1 MHEKGKEFDMNIKSV
16 TKMAFQSIFSNKMR
30 TFLTMLGIIIGV
42 FAVVVLI
49 SIGQGATSGV
59 TESIS
64 SMGSNIIS
72 VNVFDRRKSID
83 FKDINE
89 FNKLEG
95 VKSVTP
101 VYNTSA
107 TVKYDLETTD
117 VSITGG
123 NENYMSI
130 NNYEVKAGRALTPV
144 DVDFRNKVAVIGS
157 TTSEDLFGKD
167 NPINKEISL
176 DGEKYTVVG
185 ILKDK
190 ESSIAGDSNDI
201 VIVPVTSLM
210 RQYSTNQINS
220 ITVQAKS
227 AEESIAAKENIE
239 SFLLDYFEDKDSY
252 RVFSQDEM
260 LETLS
265 DVTGML
271 TAMLGGIAGISLL
284 VGGIGIMNI
293 MLVTVTER
301 TREIG
306 VRKAIGAGRANI
318 MVQFLIESSVMSG
331 VGGIIGAVLGM
342 TASYIISD
350 IMGISYVINIPVILG
365 AFLFSLFVGV
375 FFGLYPANKAS
386 KLKPVDALR
395 YE

>member
-1 MHEKGKEFDMNIKSV
+1 MNIKSV
-16 TKMAFQSIFSNKMR
+16 TKMAFQSILSNKMR

-72 VNVFDRRKSID
+72 VNVFNRRNSID
-83 FKDINE
+83 FSDVNDFEKI
-89 FNKLEG
+89 EG
-95 VKSVTP
+95 VLKVTP
-101 VYNTSA
+101 VYSSNA
-107 TVKYDLETTD
+107 TVKYDLETTN
-117 VSITGG
+117 VGITGG

-130 NNYEVKAGRALTPV
+130 NNYEISSGRAINPV
-144 DVDFRNKVAVIGS
+144 DVDYRNKVAVIGL
-157 TTSEDLFGKD
+157 TVADDLFGRD
-167 NPINKEISL
+167 DPISKEISIN
-176 DGEKYTVVG
+176 GEKYTVVG
-185 ILKDK
+185 VLKSK
-190 ESSIAGDSNDI
+190 GSSIAGDSNEI

-210 RQYSTNQINS
+210 RQYNTSSINS

-227 AEESIAAKENIE
+227 AEESSAAKQNIE
-239 SFLLDYFEDKDSY
+239 NYLLDYFEDEDSY

-260 LETLS
+260 LETIS
-265 DVTGML
+265 EVTGML

-306 VRKAIGAGRANI
+306 VRKAIGAGRSNI
-318 MVQFLIESSVMSG
+318 LIQFLIESSVLSG
-331 VGGIIGAVLGM
+331 AGGIIGAALGVA
-342 TASYIISD
+342 ASYSISNVMN
-350 IMGISYVINIPVILG
+350 INYTVNIPVILG
-365 AFLFSLFVGV
+365 AFIFSLAVGV

>member
-1 MHEKGKEFDMNIKSV
+1 MNIANI

-49 SIGQGATSGV
+49 ALGEGATSGV

-72 VNVFDRRKSID
+72 VNIFDRKKSINI
-83 FKDINE
+83 KDINE
-89 FNKLEG
+89 FSKLEG
-95 VKSVTP
+95 VKNVTP

-123 NENYMSI
+123 NENYMEI
-130 NNYEVKAGRALTPV
+130 NNYDVKSGRAITPV
-144 DVDFRNKVAVIGS
+144 DVDYRNKIAVLGS
-157 TTSEDLFGKD
+157 TTAGDLFGKD
-167 NPINKEISL
+167 NPLNKDISV

-185 ILKDK
+185 ILNEK
-190 ESSIAGDSNDI
+190 ESSISGDSNDVVLI
-201 VIVPVTSLM
+201 PITSLM
-210 RQYSTNQINS
+210 RQYNTDQIKS
-220 ITVQAKS
+220 ITIQASS
-227 AEESIAAKENIE
+227 AEESTMAKQNSEN
-239 SFLLDYFEDKDSY
+239 FLKNYFEISAEDDPDDSY

-260 LETLS
+260 LDTLNT
-265 DVTGML
+265 VTGML

-306 VRKAIGAGRANI
+306 VRKAIGAGRSNI
-318 MVQFLIESSVMSG
+318 MIQFLIESSVMSG
-331 VGGIIGAVLGM
+331 VGGVIGVVLGV
-342 TASYIISD
+342 TVSYIASNFMNIT
-350 IMGISYVINIPVILG
+350 YTVNIPVILG
-365 AFLFSLFVGV
+365 AFVFSLAVGV

>member
-1 MHEKGKEFDMNIKSV
+1 MNIKSV

-89 FNKLEG
+89 FSKLEG

-144 DVDFRNKVAVIGS
+144 DVDFRNKVAIIGS

-239 SFLLDYFEDKDSY
+239 SFLLDYFEDEDSY

-318 MVQFLIESSVMSG
+318 MIQFLIESSVMSG

>member
-1 MHEKGKEFDMNIKSV
+1 MNIRSV
-16 TKMAFQSIFSNKMR
+16 TKMAFQSILSSKMR

-49 SIGQGATSGV
+49 SIGQGTTSGV
-59 TESIS
+59 ADSIS
-64 SMGSNIIS
+64 SMGSNII
-72 VNVFDRRKSID
+72 NVTVFGRRRSIGYSD
-83 FKDINE
+83 VSE
-89 FNKLEG
+89 FEKLEG

-101 VYNTSA
+101 VYTTNT

-123 NENYMSI
+123 NENYISI
-130 NNYEVKAGRALTPV
+130 NNYEIGSGRSINPV
-144 DVDFRNKVAVIGS
+144 DVDYRNKVAVIGL
-157 TTSEDLFGKD
+157 TVAEDLFGND
-167 NPINKEISL
+167 NPIDKDISIN
-176 DGEKYTVVG
+176 GEKYTVIGV
-185 ILKDK
+185 LKDK
-190 ESSIAGDSNDI
+190 ESSISGDGNEI
-201 VIVPVTSLM
+201 VIVPITPLM
-210 RQYSTNQINS
+210 RQFNTNQINS
-220 ITVQAKS
+220 ITAQANS
-227 AEESIAAKENIE
+227 AEESAIAKENIQNYLFE
-239 SFLLDYFEDKDSY
+239 YFEDEDLY

-260 LETLS
+260 LEVLNETTS
-265 DVTGML
+265 ML

-318 MVQFLIESSVMSG
+318 MFQFLIESSVMSG
-331 VGGIIGAVLGM
+331 VGGLIGVALGIIV
-342 TASYIISD
+342 
-350 IMGISYVINIPVILG
+350 SYVISNMMEITYKTNAPVILV
-365 AFLFSLFVGV
+365 AFGFSLAVGV

-395 YE
+395 AE

>member
-1 MHEKGKEFDMNIKSV
+1 MNIKSI
-16 TKMAFQSIFSNKMR
+16 TKMAFQSILSNKMR

-72 VNVFDRRKSID
+72 INVFNKRKSID
-83 FKDINE
+83 FNDVNDFEKI
-89 FNKLEG
+89 EG
-95 VKSVTP
+95 VLKVTP
-101 VYNTSA
+101 VYSSNA
-107 TVKYDLETTD
+107 TVKYDLETMN

-130 NNYEVKAGRALTPV
+130 NNYEIGSGRSINPV
-144 DVDFRNKVAVIGS
+144 DIDYRNKIAIIGLTVA
-157 TTSEDLFGKD
+157 EDLFGKD
-167 NPINKEISL
+167 DPINKEISVN
-176 DGEKYTVVG
+176 GEKYTVVG

-190 ESSIAGDSNDI
+190 GSSIAGDSNEI
-201 VIVPVTSLM
+201 VIVPITSLM
-210 RQYSTNQINS
+210 RQYNTSSINS
-220 ITVQAKS
+220 IIVQAKS
-227 AEESIAAKENIE
+227 AEESSAAKENIE
-239 SFLLDYFEDKDSY
+239 KYLLDYFEDEDSY

-260 LETLS
+260 LETIS
-265 DVTGML
+265 EVTGML

-306 VRKAIGAGRANI
+306 VRKAIGAGRSNI
-318 MVQFLIESSVMSG
+318 LIQFLIESSVLSG
-331 VGGIIGAVLGM
+331 VGGIIGATLGII
-342 TASYIISD
+342 ASSAISNMMN
-350 IMGISYVINIPVILG
+350 INYTVNIPVILG
-365 AFLFSLFVGV
+365 AFIFSLAVGV

>member
-1 MHEKGKEFDMNIKSV
+1 MNIKSV
-16 TKMAFQSIFSNKMR
+16 TKMAFQSILSNKMR

-42 FAVVVLI
+42 FSVVVLI

-72 VNVFDRRKSID
+72 VNVFNRRKSID
-83 FKDINE
+83 FKDVYDFE
-89 FNKLEG
+89 KLEG
-95 VKSVTP
+95 VKKVTP
-101 VYNTSA
+101 VYSSSA
-107 TVKYDLETTD
+107 TVKYDLESTD

-123 NENYMSI
+123 NENYMEI
-130 NNYEVKAGRALTPV
+130 NNYEIGSGRTINPV
-144 DVDFRNKVAVIGS
+144 DVDYRNKVAVVGL
-157 TTSEDLFGKD
+157 TVADDLFGRD
-167 NPINKEISL
+167 NPINKEISI
-176 DGEKYTVVG
+176 DGEKFTIVG
-185 ILKDK
+185 VLKDK
-190 ESSIAGDSNDI
+190 GSSIRGDSNEI
-201 VIVPVTSLM
+201 IIVPVTTLM
-210 RQYSTNQINS
+210 RQYNTSSISS
-220 ITVQAKS
+220 ITIQANS
-227 AEESIAAKENIE
+227 AEESTSAKENIE
-239 SFLLDYFEDKDSY
+239 KYLLDYFEDEDSY

-260 LETLS
+260 LDTLNE
-265 DVTGML
+265 VTGML

-318 MVQFLIESSVMSG
+318 LIQFLIESSVMSG
-331 VGGIIGAVLGM
+331 VGGIIGAVSGM
-342 TASYIISD
+342 IASNVISG
-350 IMGISYVINIPVILG
+350 IMGLSYTVNIPVILG
-365 AFLFSLFVGV
+365 AFIFSLVVGV

>member
-1 MHEKGKEFDMNIKSV
+1 MNIRSV
-16 TKMAFQSIFSNKMR
+16 TKMAFQSILSSKMR

-49 SIGQGATSGV
+49 SIGQGTTSGV
-59 TESIS
+59 ADSIS
-64 SMGSNIIS
+64 SMGSNII
-72 VNVFDRRKSID
+72 NVTVFGRRRSIGYSD
-83 FKDINE
+83 VSE
-89 FNKLEG
+89 FEKLEG

-101 VYNTSA
+101 VYTTNT

-123 NENYMSI
+123 NENYISI
-130 NNYEVKAGRALTPV
+130 NNYEIGSGRSINPV
-144 DVDFRNKVAVIGS
+144 DVDYRNKVAVIGL
-157 TTSEDLFGKD
+157 TVAEDLFGND
-167 NPINKEISL
+167 NPIDKDISIN
-176 DGEKYTVVG
+176 GEKYTVIGV
-185 ILKDK
+185 LKDK
-190 ESSIAGDSNDI
+190 ESSISGDGNEI
-201 VIVPVTSLM
+201 VIVPITPLM
-210 RQYSTNQINS
+210 RQFNTNQINS
-220 ITVQAKS
+220 ITAQANS
-227 AEESIAAKENIE
+227 AEESAIAKENIQNYLFE
-239 SFLLDYFEDKDSY
+239 YFEDEDLY

-260 LETLS
+260 LEVLNETTS
-265 DVTGML
+265 ML

-318 MVQFLIESSVMSG
+318 MFQFLIESSVMSG
-331 VGGIIGAVLGM
+331 VGGLIGVALGIIV
-342 TASYIISD
+342 
-350 IMGISYVINIPVILG
+350 SYVISNMMEITYKINAPVILV
-365 AFLFSLFVGV
+365 AFGFSLAVGV

-395 YE
+395 AE

>member
-1 MHEKGKEFDMNIKSV
+1 MNIQSI

-42 FAVVVLI
+42 FAVIVLI

-72 VNVFDRRKSID
+72 VSIMSRSD
-83 FKDINE
+83 SLDYKDISE
-89 FNKLEG
+89 FNKIEG
-95 VKSVTP
+95 IKYITP

-107 TVKYDLETTD
+107 SVKYDLETIN
-117 VSITGG
+117 VNITGG
-123 NENYMSI
+123 NENYMDI
-130 NNYEVKAGRALTPV
+130 NNYEINYGRSISPV
-144 DVDFRNKVAVIGS
+144 DVDYRNNVAVIGS
-157 TTSEDLFGKD
+157 TTAENLFGRD
-167 NPINKEISL
+167 NPVDKDISVN
-176 DGEKYTVVG
+176 GEKYTIVG

-190 ESSIAGDSNDI
+190 GSSIAGDSNEI
-201 VIVPVTSLM
+201 IIVPVTSLM
-210 RQYSTNQINS
+210 RQNNVTSVSNITLQANS
-220 ITVQAKS
+220 AD
-227 AEESIAAKENIE
+227 ESVLAKENTE
-239 SFLLDYFEDKDSY
+239 NYLLNYFEDEDAY
-252 RVFSQDEM
+252 RIFSQDEM
-260 LETLS
+260 LDTISE
-265 DVTGML
+265 VTGML

-306 VRKAIGAGRANI
+306 IRKAIGAGRSNI
-318 MVQFLIESSVMSG
+318 LIQFLIESSVISG
-331 VGGIIGAVLGM
+331 VGGIIGAALAV
-342 TASYIISD
+342 TVSYFISD
-350 IMGISYVINIPVILG
+350 AMGIAYSINVPIILG
-365 AFLFSLFVGV
+365 AFIFSLAVGV

>member
-1 MHEKGKEFDMNIKSV
+1 MNVKSV
-16 TKMAFQSIFSNKMR
+16 TKMAFQSILSNKMR

-64 SMGSNIIS
+64 SMGSNMIS
-72 VNVFDRRKSID
+72 VSILGRNKSIS
-83 FKDINE
+83 FKDIHDFE
-89 FNKLEG
+89 KLEG
-95 VKSVTP
+95 IKSVTP
-101 VYNTSA
+101 VYTANA
-107 TVKYDLETTD
+107 TVKYDLNNTS
-117 VSITGG
+117 VRITGG

-130 NNYEVKAGRALTPV
+130 NNYEIGSGRTISPI
-144 DVDFRNKVAVIGS
+144 DVDYRNKVAVIGL
-157 TTSEDLFGKD
+157 TVAKDLFDGD
-167 NPINKEISL
+167 GAINKDIYIN
-176 DGEKYTVVG
+176 GEKYTVVG
-185 ILKDK
+185 VLEDK
-190 ESSIAGDSNDI
+190 GSSIMGDNNEI
-201 VIVPVTSLM
+201 VIVPVTTLM
-210 RQYSTNQINS
+210 RQNNTNSITS
-220 ITVQAKS
+220 ITVQASS
-227 AEESIAAKENIE
+227 AEESVAAKKNVENY
-239 SFLLDYFEDKDSY
+239 LLDYFEDEDSY

-260 LETLS
+260 LNTLNE
-265 DVTGML
+265 VTGML

-306 VRKAIGAGRANI
+306 IRKAIGAGRSNI
-318 MVQFLIESSVMSG
+318 LIQFLIESSVMSG
-331 VGGIIGAVLGM
+331 VGGVIGAALGI
-342 TASYIISD
+342 AA
-350 IMGISYVINIPVILG
+350 SYVISNMMNISYTVNVPVIMG
-365 AFLFSLFVGV
+365 AFVFSLAVGV

>member
-89 FNKLEG
+89 FSKLEG

-144 DVDFRNKVAVIGS
+144 DVDFRNKVAIIGS

-239 SFLLDYFEDKDSY
+239 SFLLDYFEDEDSY

-318 MVQFLIESSVMSG
+318 MIQFLIESSVMSG

>member
-1 MHEKGKEFDMNIKSV
+1 MNVKSV
-16 TKMAFQSIFSNKMR
+16 TKMAFQSILSNKMR

-64 SMGSNIIS
+64 SMGSNMIS
-72 VNVFDRRKSID
+72 VSILGRNKFIS
-83 FKDINE
+83 FKDIHDFE
-89 FNKLEG
+89 KLEG
-95 VKSVTP
+95 IKSVTP
-101 VYNTSA
+101 VYTANA
-107 TVKYDLETTD
+107 TVKYDLNNTS
-117 VSITGG
+117 VRITGG

-130 NNYEVKAGRALTPV
+130 NNYEIGSGRTISPI
-144 DVDFRNKVAVIGS
+144 DVDYRNKVAVIGL
-157 TTSEDLFGKD
+157 TVAKDLFEGD
-167 NPINKEISL
+167 SAINKDIYIN
-176 DGEKYTVVG
+176 GEKYTVVG
-185 ILKDK
+185 VLEDK
-190 ESSIAGDSNDI
+190 GSSIMGDNNEI
-201 VIVPVTSLM
+201 VIVPVTTLM
-210 RQYSTNQINS
+210 RQNNTNSITS
-220 ITVQAKS
+220 ITVQASS
-227 AEESIAAKENIE
+227 AEESAAAKKNVENY
-239 SFLLDYFEDKDSY
+239 LLDYFEDEDSY

-260 LETLS
+260 LNTLNE
-265 DVTGML
+265 VTGML

-306 VRKAIGAGRANI
+306 IRKAIGAGRSNI
-318 MVQFLIESSVMSG
+318 LIQFLIESSVMSG
-331 VGGIIGAVLGM
+331 VGGVIGAALGI
-342 TASYIISD
+342 AA
-350 IMGISYVINIPVILG
+350 SYVISNMMNISYTVNVPVIMG
-365 AFLFSLFVGV
+365 AFVFSLAVGV

>member
-1 MHEKGKEFDMNIKSV
+1 MNIKSV
-16 TKMAFQSIFSNKMR
+16 TKMAFQSILSNKMR

-42 FAVVVLI
+42 FSVVVLI

-59 TESIS
+59 TDSIS

-72 VNVFDRRKSID
+72 VNIFSRRASIKFNDVYD
-83 FKDINE
+83 FE
-89 FNKLEG
+89 ELEG

-101 VYNTSA
+101 VYTSSS

-117 VSITGG
+117 VSVTGG
-123 NENYMSI
+123 NENYLSI
-130 NNYEVKAGRALTPV
+130 NNYEIGSGRAITPV
-144 DVDFRNKVAVIGS
+144 DVDYRNNIALIGL
-157 TTSEDLFGKD
+157 TTAEDLFGKD
-167 NPINKEISL
+167 DPLNKEISIS
-176 DGEKYTVVG
+176 GTKYKVVG
-185 ILKDK
+185 VLADK
-190 ESSIAGDSNDI
+190 ESSASGDSNDV

-210 RQYSTNQINS
+210 RQNSTSELSS
-220 ITVQAKS
+220 ITIQANS
-227 AEESIAAKENIE
+227 SEEAVTAKENIE
-239 SFLLDYFEDKDSY
+239 SYLLDYFGDEDYY

-265 DVTGML
+265 ETTAML

-306 VRKAIGAGRANI
+306 VRKAIGAGRGNI
-318 MVQFLIESSVMSG
+318 LIQFLIESSVISGFGGIVGAVSG
-331 VGGIIGAVLGM
+331 VIV
-342 TASYIISD
+342 SYIICNM
-350 IMGISYVINIPVILG
+350 MGYSYTVNIPVILG
-365 AFLFSLFVGV
+365 AFIFSLAVGV
-375 FFGLYPANKAS
+375 FFGLYPASKAS

>member
-1 MHEKGKEFDMNIKSV
+1 MNLKSV
-16 TKMAFQSIFSNKMR
+16 TKMAFQSIASNKMR

-72 VNVFDRRKSID
+72 VNIFDRRKSVDYQDVYDLEKID
-83 FKDINE
+83 
-89 FNKLEG
+89 G
-95 VKSVTP
+95 VKYVTP
-101 VYNTSA
+101 VYTTSS

-117 VSITGG
+117 VNITGG
-123 NENYMSI
+123 NENYLSI
-130 NNYEVKAGRALTPV
+130 NNYEIGAGRAITPV
-144 DVDFRNKVAVIGS
+144 DVDYRNKVAVIGS

-167 NPINKEISL
+167 NPLSKDISVN
-176 DGEKYTVVG
+176 GEKYTIVG
-185 ILKDK
+185 ILQEK
-190 ESSIAGDSNDI
+190 ESSITGDSNDI
-201 VIVPVTSLM
+201 IIVPVTTLM
-210 RQYSTNQINS
+210 RQNNTNSINS
-220 ITVQAKS
+220 ITVQANS
-227 AEESIAAKENIE
+227 AEESLSAKGNIE
-239 SFLLDYFEDKDSY
+239 KYLIDYFQDEDSY

-260 LETLS
+260 LDVLNET
-265 DVTGML
+265 TAML

-318 MVQFLIESSVMSG
+318 LIQFLIESSVMSG
-331 VGGIIGAVLGM
+331 IGGIIGAIAGVG
-342 TASYIISD
+342 ASYAISNM
-350 IMGISYVINIPVILG
+350 MGIKYTVNIPVIAA
-365 AFLFSLFVGV
+365 AFLFSLAVGV

>member
-1 MHEKGKEFDMNIKSV
+1 MNIKSV
-16 TKMAFQSIFSNKMR
+16 TKMAFQSILSNKMR

-59 TESIS
+59 TDSIS

-72 VNVFDRRKSID
+72 INVFDRRKSVD
-83 FKDINE
+83 FNDINDFE
-89 FNKLEG
+89 KIEG
-95 VKSVTP
+95 VKNVTP
-101 VYNTSA
+101 VFQTSA
-107 TVKYDLETTD
+107 NIKYDLKTTS
-117 VSITGG
+117 VSVASG

-130 NNYEVKAGRALTPV
+130 NNYEISAGRTINPV
-144 DVDFRNKVAVIGS
+144 DIDYRNKVAVIGL
-157 TTSEDLFGKD
+157 TTAEDLFNKD
-167 NPINKEISL
+167 NPINKEISIN
-176 DGEKYTVVG
+176 GEKYTVIGV
-185 ILKDK
+185 LQDK
-190 ESSIAGDSNDI
+190 GSSIMGDSNDI
-201 VIVPVTSLM
+201 VIVPITTLM
-210 RQYSTNQINS
+210 RQNRTNVINTLT
-220 ITVQAKS
+220 IQANS
-227 AEESIAAKENIE
+227 AEESVLAKENVE
-239 SFLLDYFEDKDSY
+239 NYLFDYFEDEDSY

-260 LETLS
+260 LETINE
-265 DVTGML
+265 VTGML

-306 VRKAIGAGRANI
+306 IRKAIGAGRGNI
-318 MVQFLIESSVMSG
+318 LIQFLIESSVLSG
-331 VGGIIGAVLGM
+331 VGGIIGSVLGVF
-342 TASYIISD
+342 ASYTISNM
-350 IMGISYVINIPVILG
+350 MGISYVVNVPLILG
-365 AFLFSLFVGV
+365 AFIFSLSVGV

>member
-1 MHEKGKEFDMNIKSV
+1 MNIKSV

-72 VNVFDRRKSID
+72 VNIFGRRVSFDYNDVS
-83 FKDINE
+83 E
-89 FNKLEG
+89 FEKLKG

-101 VYNTSA
+101 VYTTNA
-107 TVKYDLETTD
+107 TVKYDLET
-117 VSITGG
+117 VNVNITGG
-123 NENYMSI
+123 NENYMDI
-130 NNYEVKAGRALTPV
+130 NNYEIGSGRAINPV
-144 DVDFRNKVAVIGS
+144 DVDYRNKVAVIGL
-157 TTSEDLFGKD
+157 TTAEDLFGRD
-167 NPINKEISL
+167 NPIDKDVSIN
-176 DGEKYTVVG
+176 GEKYTIVG
-185 ILKDK
+185 VLKDK
-190 ESSIAGDSNDI
+190 GSSIAGDSNEI
-201 VIVPVTSLM
+201 VIVPITSLM
-210 RQYSTNQINS
+210 RQSNTKTINT
-220 ITVQAKS
+220 ITVQANS
-227 AEESIAAKENIE
+227 AEESISAKENIE
-239 SFLLDYFEDKDSY
+239 KYLLDYFEDEDSY

-260 LETLS
+260 LETIS
-265 DVTGML
+265 EVTGML

-306 VRKAIGAGRANI
+306 IRKAIGAGRANI
-318 MVQFLIESSVMSG
+318 LIQFLIESSVMSG
-331 VGGIIGAVLGM
+331 VGGIIGAISGVA
-342 TASYIISD
+342 ASYAVSNM
-350 IMGISYVINIPVILG
+350 MGISYSVNIPVILG
-365 AFLFSLFVGV
+365 AFIFSLAVGV

>member
-1 MHEKGKEFDMNIKSV
+1 MNIKSV

-72 VNVFDRRKSID
+72 VNVFDRRKSIN
-83 FKDINE
+83 FKDIDE
-89 FNKLEG
+89 FTKLEG

-101 VYNTSA
+101 VYNASA

-130 NNYEVKAGRALTPV
+130 NNYEVNTGRTISPV

-157 TTSEDLFGKD
+157 TTSEDLFGRD
-167 NPINKEISL
+167 NPIDKEISV

-201 VIVPVTSLM
+201 VIVPVTTLM
-210 RQYSTNQINS
+210 RQYNTNQINS

-227 AEESIAAKENIE
+227 AEESAIAKESTE
-239 SFLLDYFEDKDSY
+239 KFLLNYFEDEDSY

-260 LETLS
+260 LNTLN

-306 VRKAIGAGRANI
+306 VRKAIGAGRSNI
-318 MVQFLIESSVMSG
+318 MIQFLIESSVMSG

-342 TASYIISD
+342 LASYAISKV
-350 IMGISYVINIPVILG
+350 MGISYVVNIPVILG
-365 AFLFSLFVGV
+365 AFLFSLFVGI

>member
-1 MHEKGKEFDMNIKSV
+1 MNIKSV

-64 SMGSNIIS
+64 SMGSNIIN
-72 VNVFDRRKSID
+72 VNIFGRRSSFDY
-83 FKDINE
+83 KDVSE
-89 FNKLEG
+89 FEKLEG
-95 VKSVTP
+95 VKSVSP
-101 VYNTSA
+101 VYSSSA
-107 TVKYDLETTD
+107 TVKYDLETVS

-123 NENYMSI
+123 NENYMDI
-130 NNYEVKAGRALTPV
+130 NNYEIGYGRSINPV
-144 DVDFRNKVAVIGS
+144 DVDYRNKVAVIGQ
-157 TTSEDLFGKD
+157 TTAEDLFGRD
-167 NPINKEISL
+167 NPIDKDISL
-176 DGEKYTVVG
+176 NGEKYTVVG
-185 ILKDK
+185 VLKSK
-190 ESSIAGDSNDI
+190 GSSIMGDSNAI
-201 VIVPVTSLM
+201 VIVPITSLM
-210 RQYSTNQINS
+210 RQNNTKAINT
-220 ITVQAKS
+220 INIQANS
-227 AEESIAAKENIE
+227 SEESVSAKGNIE
-239 SFLLDYFEDKDSY
+239 EYLLDYFGDEDSY
-252 RVFSQDEM
+252 MVFSQDEM
-260 LETLS
+260 LETIGE
-265 DVTGML
+265 VTGML

-306 VRKAIGAGRANI
+306 IRKAIGAGRANI
-318 MVQFLIESSVMSG
+318 LIQFLIESSVMSG
-331 VGGIIGAVLGM
+331 VGGIIGAIAGVA
-342 TASYIISD
+342 ASYAVSSM
-350 IMGISYVINIPVILG
+350 MGITYSINIPVIIG
-365 AFLFSLFVGV
+365 AFVFSLAVGV